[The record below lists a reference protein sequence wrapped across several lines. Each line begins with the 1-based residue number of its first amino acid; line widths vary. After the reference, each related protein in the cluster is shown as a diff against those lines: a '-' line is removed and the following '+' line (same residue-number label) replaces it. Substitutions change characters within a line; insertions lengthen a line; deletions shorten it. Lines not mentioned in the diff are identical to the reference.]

1 MAFCGAS
8 TPIIAKYNVD
18 TDTYS
23 DGMVLAKLV
32 STNIN
37 PTYKEGSLAADD
49 DSQAE
54 YDKNFS
60 YAAVD
65 AEIDT
70 LPVEAGKI
78 MFGYQVSTGAGEDKD
93 EITFGGD
100 DQANYIGY
108 GIVVRQKVHGEAS
121 YVAIWLKKVLFTL
134 SEENYTTAGDNITF
148 TGNKISGRATITKN
162 RKWRS
167 QKTFTT
173 LEEAIAYLKTKA
185 NITESV

>member
-65 AEIDT
+65 AETDT

-108 GIVVRQKVHGEAS
+108 GIVVRQKVHGETS
-121 YVAIWLKKVLFTL
+121 YVAIWLKKYSLPFLRRITQQPAITL
-134 SEENYTTAGDNITF
+134 HSLVIKSAAELPLLRTENGVH
-148 TGNKISGRATITKN
+148 
-162 RKWRS
+162 RKHS
-167 QKTFTT
+167 Q
-173 LEEAIAYLKTKA
+173 LLKRQLPT
-185 NITESV
+185 